1 MAQFLL
7 VPLGCLGGHSSEET
21 EAQHCARNQET
32 GQSPSRCLL
41 ATYFS
46 WFFLLPVRR
55 VTKLFSSLST
65 AGD

>member
-7 VPLGCLGGHSSEET
+7 VPLGCLGGHSSEGT

-41 ATYFS
+41 ATS
-46 WFFLLPVRR
+46 CSCLFLLPVRR
-55 VTKLFSSLST
+55 VMELFTSPST